1 MVVSSGFLDHA
12 AEVYLRTNGLIMS
25 AQSPITSLNVN
36 RTATEWSQS
45 QPPQST
51 ASNTPQ
57 VPTNF
62 IKQSKVHR
70 SFTAQLN
77 EVIYFRIYEC
87 SPLQLQPPLQQST
100 PPNQSNMQVAN
111 VKMNNNGQ
119 LSPAR
124 AILICHPNSHPFQVC
139 VLLMVPPSSLS
150 YLLLLLLWFSDA
162 KYSAGA
168 TQWSQSWSFSSTQSC
183 RRIECHFWL

>member
-25 AQSPITSLNVN
+25 AQSPITSINVN

-45 QPPQST
+45 QSPQST

-57 VPTNF
+57 VFPANIAIDPHHNSMERLNLSTNWINF
-62 IKQSKVHR
+62 S
-70 SFTAQLN
+70 
-77 EVIYFRIYEC
+77 
-87 SPLQLQPPLQQST
+87 LQLQPPLQQST
-100 PPNQSNMQVAN
+100 QPNQSNMQVAN

-124 AILICHPNSHPFQVC
+124 AILICHPNSHPFQVGF
-139 VLLMVPPSSLS
+139 LLIYWHQKRCFYPLFLS
-150 YLLLLLLWFSDA
+150 FSDA

-168 TQWSQSWSFSSTQSC
+168 TEWSQSRSFSSTQSC